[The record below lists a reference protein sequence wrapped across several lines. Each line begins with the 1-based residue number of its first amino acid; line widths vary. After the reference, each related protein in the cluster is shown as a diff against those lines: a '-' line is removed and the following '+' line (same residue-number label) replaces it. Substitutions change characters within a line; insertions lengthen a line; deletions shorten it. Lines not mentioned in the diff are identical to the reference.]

1 VNLPFI
7 CSNILAAPVYHIKST
22 SLLFDTKVVVRI
34 SISFLEVSANKKAT
48 ASRIPSGKVEVI
60 MTM

>member
-7 CSNILAAPVYHIKST
+7 CSNILAASVYHIKNT

-34 SISFLEVSANKKAT
+34 RISILEVSANKKAT
-48 ASRIPSGKVEVI
+48 ASRVPSG
-60 MTM
+60 